1 MAMLTDSRKIIQRL
15 KRDSFELLRVTGSH
29 HQFIHPKSRRRVT
42 VVHPKKD
49 LPLKT
54 VRSIYEQAGWARD

>member
-1 MAMLTDSRKIIQRL
+1 MLTDSRKIIQRL
-15 KRDSFELLRVTGSH
+15 RRDGFELSRISDSH

-54 VRSIYEQAGWARD
+54 VRSIYEQAGWKRD

>member
-1 MAMLTDSRKIIQRL
+1 MLTDSRRIIQRL
-15 KRDSFELLRVTGSH
+15 NREGFDLLRVNGSH
-29 HQFIHPKSRRRVT
+29 HQFKHPISGRRVT

-54 VRSIYEQAGWARD
+54 VRSIYEQAGWERH

>member
-1 MAMLTDSRKIIQRL
+1 MLTDSRKIIQRL
-15 KRDSFELLRVTGSH
+15 KRDGFELSRVAGSH
-29 HQFIHPKSRRRVT
+29 HQFIHPQSRRRVT

-54 VRSIYEQAGWARD
+54 VRSIYEQAGWKRD

>member
-1 MAMLTDSRKIIQRL
+1 MLTDSRRIIHRL
-15 KRDSFELLRVTGSH
+15 RQDGFELVRVSGSH
-29 HQFIHPKSRRRVT
+29 HQFIHPVSRRRVT

>member
-1 MAMLTDSRKIIQRL
+1 MLTDSRRIIQRL
-15 KRDSFELLRVTGSH
+15 NREGFTLVRVSGSH
-29 HQFIHPKSRRRVT
+29 HQFMHSITKRRVT

-54 VRSIYEQAGWARD
+54 VRSIYEQAGWDRD

>member
-1 MAMLTDSRKIIQRL
+1 MLTDSRRIIQHL
-15 KRDSFELLRVTGSH
+15 KREGFRLVRIAGSH
-29 HQFIHPKSRRRVT
+29 HQFIHPVSKRRVT

-54 VRSIYEQAGWARD
+54 VRSIYEQARWDRD

>member
-1 MAMLTDSRKIIQRL
+1 VLIDSRRIIQRL
-15 KRDSFELLRVTGSH
+15 NRDGFELLRVSGSH
-29 HQFIHPKSRRRVT
+29 HQFKHPVSKRRVT

-54 VRSIYEQAGWARD
+54 VRSIYEQAGWDRD